1 MQSLL
6 WRKSLI
12 YWMIGTLWR
21 PVWSR
26 INYFYGTFFDIIGL
40 VYLLKEVTENN
51 DKDLLTAYL
60 SSYPD
65 CIQIFILMQLSIK
78 LHDQDNVSM
87 LL

>member
-6 WRKSLI
+6 WRKSLT
-12 YWMIGTLWR
+12 YWTIGTLWR
-21 PVWSR
+21 LVWSR
-26 INYFYGTFFDIIGL
+26 INYFYVTFLIGL

-65 CIQIFILMQLSIK
+65 CSQIFILMQLSIK

-87 LL
+87 SL